1 MKERKDKTT
10 SMLPRFKVKPFL
22 LPVIVAV
29 GICASGYY
37 TLAALERLPD
47 YNVALSVATGTGAF
61 ATTGPAVYVP
71 IHIPTPKPVKAIY
84 VTSYVA
90 GVKAWREKMAKL
102 IDDTELNSIVL
113 DVKDYTGELVETR
126 APDIVDYIKQ
136 LHEKNI
142 YVIGRVSAFQDQA
155 YVKAH
160 PELAVKRKDNGG
172 VWRDRKGIAWLDPG
186 SQEAWDYIVKVS
198 EDAYAQGFDE
208 INLDYIRF
216 PSDGDMKNVSYT
228 FENASSTQVMVMRDF
243 YRYISAKF
251 HAKGIPVSADLFGLT
266 TVNKDD
272 LGIGQ
277 SLENALTYFD
287 YVAPMVYPS
296 HFAPHFNGWADP
308 NKFAG
313 PLIEY
318 VMGRAVARADALD
331 RLASSTL
338 ATSSLTS
345 RFKLRPWLQ
354 DFDYGGN
361 YGEAEVRA
369 QIKGVYDS
377 NLTSWMLWDPGV
389 KYTTSALDKVA
400 TSS

>member
-1 MKERKDKTT
+1 
-10 SMLPRFKVKPFL
+10 MLPRFKVKPFL

-126 APDIVDYIKQ
+126 APDIVDYIRQ
-136 LHEKNI
+136 LHDKKI
-142 YVIGRVSAFQDQA
+142 YVIGRVSVFQDQA

-160 PELAVKRKDNGG
+160 PELAVRRKDNGG

-186 SQEAWDYIVKVS
+186 SREAWDYIVKVS

-216 PSDGDMKNVSYT
+216 PSDGDMKNVQYNFT
-228 FENASSTQVMVMRDF
+228 STTTPKVVTMRAF
-243 YRYISAKF
+243 YKYITDRLRAQN
-251 HAKGIPVSADLFGLT
+251 IPV
-266 TVNKDD
+266 
-272 LGIGQ
+272 
-277 SLENALTYFD
+277 
-287 YVAPMVYPS
+287 
-296 HFAPHFNGWADP
+296 
-308 NKFAG
+308 
-313 PLIEY
+313 
-318 VMGRAVARADALD
+318 
-331 RLASSTL
+331 
-338 ATSSLTS
+338 
-345 RFKLRPWLQ
+345 
-354 DFDYGGN
+354 
-361 YGEAEVRA
+361 
-369 QIKGVYDS
+369 
-377 NLTSWMLWDPGV
+377 
-389 KYTTSALDKVA
+389 
-400 TSS
+400 